1 VVDGPDVYPSSPTAA
16 VSTAPVPTAVV
27 PLPSVAQPISSSL
40 TVAQTLSLS
49 LAAAALFPVLTALAL
64 GSWIYLDAVA
74 RESPHPLRWAVEVT
88 FVPPVLLAYVHYRG
102 ERSGPQSDRERLA
115 LTVLLA
121 LLMAMMVGTIFSP
134 PDVFAQP
141 RNTFGGLLVTLPLFY
156 WIVYRDDAEPEESGA
171 SESEE

>member
-1 VVDGPDVYPSSPTAA
+1 MYPPTPTAA
-16 VSTAPVPTAVV
+16 V
-27 PLPSVAQPISSSL
+27 PSS
-40 TVAQTLSLS
+40 VAQTLTPS

-64 GSWIYLDAVA
+64 GTWIYLDAVA
-74 RESPHPLRWAVEVT
+74 RGSAHPLRWAVEVT
-88 FVPPVLLAYVHYRG
+88 LVPPLVLAYVYYRG

-121 LLMAMMVGTIFSP
+121 LLMALMVGTVFSP

-156 WIVYRDDAEPEESGA
+156 WIVYRDGA
-171 SESEE
+171 ESEGSETGE